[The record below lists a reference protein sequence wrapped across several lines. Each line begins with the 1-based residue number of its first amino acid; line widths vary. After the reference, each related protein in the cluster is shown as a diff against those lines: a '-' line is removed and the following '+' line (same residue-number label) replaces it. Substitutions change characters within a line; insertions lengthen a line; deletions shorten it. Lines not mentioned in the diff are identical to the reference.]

1 MYIESTY
8 TCFTA
13 AILYS
18 LIYILLL
25 LLSIII
31 ITIYLYIYRYNYNV
45 SAMYIYMCIVF
56 INYNI
61 YSIMLFKFQTVL
73 PNLVNPTKTPLKP
86 TKNH

>member
-56 INYNI
+56 IICNYNI
-61 YSIMLFKFQTVL
+61 YSIMLFKFQ
-73 PNLVNPTKTPLKP
+73 NLDYQVHNIQYITIVV
-86 TKNH
+86 